1 MNKISPLAFILCL
14 ALAGMQVSAEN
25 WIKKRRRLALMDRH
39 RLYPSGAGHLLL

>member
-25 WIKKRRRLALMDRH
+25 WIKNADGALMDRH